1 VADVLMVRSG
11 ETSPALLDDEHVLG
25 IWLDT
30 LDSPNTRRAYERSV
44 REALEAV
51 GGLAGCNDPQALASW
66 RQHLVQRLDAGEL
79 APASVCLRLAA
90 LRSFLRFCRV
100 AGVVRLSDEAI
111 KLTLKSPRA
120 LVLKPYNTL
129 SEDEASRLLQAAR
142 RPRDRALLALL
153 LGAGLRASEAVRL
166 TVGDLLVDADG
177 DLLVHVKAGKGRKDR
192 IVPLPR
198 GVAWEMQR
206 YIALQGW
213 EIGDVRDA
221 DRVLFP
227 SREGVNRPMTTA
239 RLRQIVDELLDAAS
253 IHKAISPH
261 ALRHTY
267 AITLLRRGAH
277 LPAVQKLLGHASL
290 ATTQRYIDHLELKE
304 LKAAVGL

>member
-1 VADVLMVRSG
+1 MGELARRHGGDPAPTVDNERVLD
-11 ETSPALLDDEHVLG
+11 T
-25 IWLDT
+25 WLNT
-30 LDSPNTRRAYERSV
+30 LDSPHTRRAYGRAV
-44 REALEAV
+44 REALGAL
-51 GGLAGCNDPQALASW
+51 GGLAGCDDPQALAGW
-66 RQHLVQRLDAGEL
+66 RRQLMGRLDEGEL

-111 KLTLKSPRA
+111 RLTLKSPRA

-129 SEDEASRLLQAAR
+129 SEDEAARLLEAAR
-142 RPRDRALLALL
+142 RPRDRALLVLL

-198 GVAWEMQR
+198 AVADEITR
-206 YIALQGW
+206 YLALRGLKV
-213 EIGDVRDA
+213 GDARDA
-221 DRVLFP
+221 GRVVFP
-227 SREGVNRPMTTA
+227 SREGSNKPMTTA
-239 RLRQIVDELLDAAS
+239 RLRQIVGELLREAG

-290 ATTQRYIDHLELKE
+290 ATTQRYVDHLELQE